1 MIIKQN
7 KNNFSD
13 VEKSKS
19 YSNFKLNFSK
29 NINTMN
35 TSIKE
40 KDDNYKIKNKSQ
52 NHKTTRNY
60 TDFELNTLSYNNAL
74 QDDKR
79 TFLFTIYPLLD

>member
-1 MIIKQN
+1 
-7 KNNFSD
+7 
-13 VEKSKS
+13 
-19 YSNFKLNFSK
+19 
-29 NINTMN
+29 MN
-35 TSIKE
+35 TSMKE